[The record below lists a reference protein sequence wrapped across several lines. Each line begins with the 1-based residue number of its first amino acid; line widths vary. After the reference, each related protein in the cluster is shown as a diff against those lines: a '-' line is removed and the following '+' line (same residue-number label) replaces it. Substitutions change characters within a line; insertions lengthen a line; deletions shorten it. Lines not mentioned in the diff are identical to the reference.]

1 MVVSFLSV
9 YGRRSQGSKLHY
21 EACPTQRQ
29 TAHPRIQHDLAPSF
43 RERMCLREHM
53 HQFHKALVRKA
64 GKTSI
69 CEFFCIIIPG
79 TFTGL
84 WNHSVVPPRFSSLID
99 PQLSLFHRANC
110 KINNICLCLLI
121 SHLVTSNILLTT
133 SYIKFHVIQMLIQ
146 YSPCSSYNI
155 SSTHHDYHNHHYYQ
169 NLLEKTVLP
178 DAFTFLQE
186 AQRAV
191 VND

>member
-9 YGRRSQGSKLHY
+9 YGRRSQGNKLHY
-21 EACPTQRQ
+21 EGCRLEANPRSPGSSMTWLPASGSGYACGNICISFTRRQ
-29 TAHPRIQHDLAPSF
+29 SERQGRPS
-43 RERMCLREHM
+43 M
-53 HQFHKALVRKA
+53 
-64 GKTSI
+64 
-69 CEFFCIIIPG
+69 CEFFCVIIPG

-155 SSTHHDYHNHHYYQ
+155 SSTHYDYHNHHYYQ

-178 DAFTFLQE
+178 DAFTFLRE